1 MFLVIQNNESG
12 VAVAF
17 VHVVL
22 PSRDLRNFMQ
32 LFPYFVAPWFHL
44 NQYCLLVRGMNLVN
58 EAINFVAS
66 EETTARML
74 KRTQHGYVL
83 ATGTLKTGTCE

>member
-32 LFPYFVAPWFHL
+32 FANFDHL
-44 NQYCLLVRGMNLVN
+44 NRYCLLVRGMNLVN
-58 EAINFVAS
+58 EAMDFVAS